1 MDAVL
6 FVCFRLRQKLQ
17 NAGWEPEVERWE
29 SDEESDDGED
39 DEQDF
44 YAATVD
50 LTVEAILAL
59 CA

>member
-1 MDAVL
+1 M
-6 FVCFRLRQKLQ
+6 Q

-29 SDEESDDGED
+29 PDEESDDGED

-50 LTVEAILAL
+50 LTEEVILAL